1 MNQGHK
7 IKENLISRV
16 STTGQALVE
25 ILIGLAVA
33 GTLIGAAT
41 TALVAILRSGLE
53 TKNFQIA
60 SSLGQE
66 LMDNVKTVAEADWR
80 DIYDLSKGQ
89 NTQYYAMASGTASII
104 FSGVAT
110 STVGNI
116 TYTKFFSVENVK
128 RLSGIIS
135 VDFLAVDDPSTQKIV
150 SHVQWPSA
158 GRTAEAVL
166 TVYLSRWRNSI
177 SRQTDWSGGS
187 GQTGP
192 VSELNKKFAS
202 STGIDYS
209 SSTGSIIIQGF

>member
-1 MNQGHK
+1 MNQ
-7 IKENLISRV
+7 ESRKK
-16 STTGQALVE
+16 GQALIE

-66 LMDNVKTVAEADWR
+66 LMDNVKTVAEADWHN
-80 DIYDLSKGQ
+80 IYNLSKGQ
-89 NTQYYAMASGTASII
+89 NTQYRAMASGTASII

-116 TYTKFFSVENVK
+116 TYTKFFSIDNVK

-150 SHVQWPSA
+150 SHIQWPSA
-158 GRTAEAVL
+158 SRTAEAVL
-166 TVYLSRWRNSI
+166 TVYLSRWRNLI

-187 GQTGP
+187 GQAGP
-192 VSELNKKFAS
+192 VPELNKKFAS
-202 STGIDYS
+202 STDIDYS

>member
-7 IKENLISRV
+7 RKENLISRV

-80 DIYDLSKGQ
+80 DIYDLSKG
-89 NTQYYAMASGTASII
+89 TGAQYHVTASGATFII
-104 FSGVAT
+104 DPGSVI

-116 TYTKFFSVENVK
+116 AYTKFFSVENVS
-128 RLSGIIS
+128 RDAAGAIVASGG
-135 VDFLAVDDPSTQKIV
+135 ADDPSTQKIV

-158 GRTAEAVL
+158 SRTAEAVL
-166 TVYLSRWRNSI
+166 TGYLSRWRNSI
-177 SRQTDWSGGS
+177 SRQTDWSGGD

-192 VSELNKKFAS
+192 VSELNKKFFS

-209 SSTGSIIIQGF
+209 SNAGSIIIQGF